1 MLIARPIKWLFFA
14 VALTAMVG
22 GLAACGQRSTCLLSE
37 AMAEYE
43 QALITYPGDPD
54 GIEAGLAR
62 FQQTYQDLA
71 AADLGERIGATYAE
85 TFFFN
90 DTLHSFHDRGTL
102 QAYMS
107 QISAQLERSVIDVH
121 QVVVDGADVF
131 VRWRMHFASA
141 SMESNSIGMSHLRF
155 NQDGEVVLHQDFW
168 DSGHGLYAH
177 LPVVGFLVRRVR
189 QML

>member
-1 MLIARPIKWLFFA
+1 MTVATPLKWFFA
-14 VALTAMVG
+14 TLVIAALVI
-22 GLAACGQRSTCLLSE
+22 GLAACSQRNVCLLSE

-43 QALITYPGDPD
+43 QALVAYPGDPN
-54 GIEAGLAR
+54 GIDLGLAR
-62 FQQTYQDLA
+62 FQDTYQDLA
-71 AADLGERIGATYAE
+71 VADLGERVGATYADS
-85 TFFFN
+85 FFFN
-90 DTLHSFHDRGTL
+90 DTLHSFHERAAL
-102 QAYMS
+102 QAYMN
-107 QISAQLERSVIDVH
+107 QISTQLEHSAIEVH

-141 SMESNSIGMSHLRF
+141 SLESNSIGMSHLRF
-155 NQDGEVVLHQDFW
+155 NEAGEVVLHQDFW

>member
-1 MLIARPIKWLFFA
+1 MAIAAPIKWLFA
-14 VALTAMVG
+14 ALAITVVVM
-22 GLAACGQRSTCLLSE
+22 GLASCSQRSTCVLSE
-37 AMAEYE
+37 AMADYE
-43 QALITYPGDPD
+43 QALVTHLGDPD
-54 GIEAGLAR
+54 GIDIGLAR
-62 FQQTYQDLA
+62 FQETYQDLA
-71 AADLGERIGATYAE
+71 VADLSERVGVTYAE

-90 DTLHSFHDRGTL
+90 DTLHSFHDRATL

-107 QISAQLERSVIDVH
+107 QISTQLEHSAIEVH

>member
-1 MLIARPIKWLFFA
+1 MLIARPIKRLFFA